1 MDAAHQVAIAG
12 ETTQRAPIALYRCE
26 HELIRRDGTR
36 VIVMV
41 SEVVKDSPSDP
52 MVRRRCTNIPPK
64 RLGWRQLNCG
74 HANVI
79 GAASEE
85 M

>member
-36 VIVMV
+36 VIVMA
-41 SEVVKDSPSDP
+41 SEVVKDSPSGP
-52 MVRRRCTNIPPK
+52 MVRRRCTNIWRK
-64 RLGWRQLNCG
+64 RLGWRG
-74 HANVI
+74 STVGTSTSSAKRTR
-79 GAASEE
+79 
-85 M
+85 